1 MLMKMY
7 YNMQLINTN
16 LQLIASAELNV
27 AGEMLYPGVRYIS
40 RMEVDK
46 FNTAPGISH
55 AIGINEMLTGATIN
69 RSLQQVYNTQL
80 KILEMLQDRVNDRE
94 FYENT
99 TLNLKRFPVK
109 YIDQTLPTDV
119 SCRIIKLN

>member
-1 MLMKMY
+1 MKMY

-69 RSLQQVYNTQL
+69 RGLQQVYNTQL
-80 KILEMLQDRVNDRE
+80 RILEMLQDRVNDGE

-99 TLNLKRFPVK
+99 ILKLKRFPVK